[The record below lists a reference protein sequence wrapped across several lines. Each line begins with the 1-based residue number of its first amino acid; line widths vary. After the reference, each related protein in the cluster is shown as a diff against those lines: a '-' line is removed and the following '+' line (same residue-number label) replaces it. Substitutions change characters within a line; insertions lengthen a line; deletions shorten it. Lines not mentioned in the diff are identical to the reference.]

1 MGIFEMLRSCM
12 HMEEFGYLAAQMT
25 LEGVLLWLQVQSKV
39 TLKYDSWHKEVLS
52 KFGSM
57 LGNEM
62 AEFHTQ
68 VSKVGAATRLL
79 GFLFACFHNHDL
91 PDCLSSRPVLPWGH
105 VADSPA

>member
-1 MGIFEMLRSCM
+1 M
-12 HMEEFGYLAAQMT
+12 
-25 LEGVLLWLQVQSKV
+25 

-79 GFLFACFHNHDL
+79 GFLCACFYNHDL
-91 PDCLSSRPVLPWGH
+91 PDCEAVDQCSHGDMLLIVQHSGCHS
-105 VADSPA
+105 

>member
-1 MGIFEMLRSCM
+1 
-12 HMEEFGYLAAQMT
+12 MT

-79 GFLFACFHNHDL
+79 GVLFACFYNHDL
-91 PDCLSSRPVLPWGH
+91 PDC
-105 VADSPA
+105 